1 MSARL
6 LGVNSVDLEDV
17 LTSRVMQTSKGG
29 FGGTVIKVPL
39 RCGEAAAARD
49 ALAKQV
55 YSKLF
60 DTIVEAI
67 NDSIPCRSSNN
78 YIGVL
83 GERRSRV
90 GLTIIS

>member
-6 LGVNSVDLEDV
+6 LGVNSADLEDA
-17 LTSRVMQTSKGG
+17 LTSRVMQTAKGG
-29 FGGTVIKVPL
+29 VGGTVIKVPL

-60 DTIVEAI
+60 DAIVNAI
-67 NDSIPCRSSNN
+67 NDSIPCRSSSS

-83 GERRSRV
+83 GMSEVYAYGERA
-90 GLTIIS
+90 T

>member
-1 MSARL
+1 M
-6 LGVNSVDLEDV
+6 GVNSGDLEDA
-17 LTSRVMQTSKGG
+17 LTSRVMQTAKGG
-29 FGGTVIKVPL
+29 LGGTVIKVPL

-60 DTIVEAI
+60 DYIVDSI
-67 NDSIPCRSSNN
+67 NISIPCQSSTN

-83 GERRSRV
+83 G
-90 GLTIIS
+90 TYYPDDDDA